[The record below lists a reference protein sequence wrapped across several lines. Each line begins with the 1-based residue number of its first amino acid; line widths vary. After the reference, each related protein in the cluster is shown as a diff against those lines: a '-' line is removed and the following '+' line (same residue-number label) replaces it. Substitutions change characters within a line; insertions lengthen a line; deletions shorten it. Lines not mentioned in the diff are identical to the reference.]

1 VPTEADERRRRT
13 YNEKIL
19 RMPPEQAARI
29 VVDGVEAGRAR
40 ILVGNDAR
48 LVDAVVR
55 LLPAR
60 YAPIAVA
67 IERRVRR

>member
-1 VPTEADERRRRT
+1 
-13 YNEKIL
+13 
-19 RMPPEQAARI
+19 
-29 VVDGVEAGRAR
+29 VEAGRAR